1 MAGRR
6 AAAGLVLAALGLTV
20 AGCGLGGTK
29 TVSVTRTQT
38 VTTTRTVTT
47 TSSATSADPCT
58 GAQLTGVFTLVPGS
72 AGAGQ
77 IEYALTLKNVSH
89 SPCSL
94 HGIPKAT
101 LLGATGSELPTH
113 ITAAGRGKSRGVV
126 LQGGASAVADA
137 RFSPDVTGQGDS
149 QTGTCQPQA
158 HTLQVSPDGGGVAD
172 AGIKPPTSVC
182 EQGTLHFEPFGYA
195 G

>member
-6 AAAGLVLAALGLTV
+6 AGAGLVLATLGLTA

-29 TVSVTRTQT
+29 TVTSTHTQT

-47 TSSATSADPCT
+47 TGPSTSAAPCT
-58 GAQLTGVFTLVPGS
+58 GGQLSGAFAVVPGS

-77 IEYALTLKNVSH
+77 IAYDLTVKNTG

-94 HGIPKAT
+94 RGIPKGT
-101 LLGATGSELPTH
+101 LLQATGSPLPTH
-113 ITAAGRGKSRGVV
+113 IRPAGRGGARRIV
-126 LQGGASAVADA
+126 LQTGASAVAQA
-137 RFSPDVTGQGDS
+137 RFSPDVSGQGDAQS
-149 QTGTCQPQA
+149 GTCQPTA
-158 HTLQVSPDGGGVAD
+158 STLQVNPPGGGVLD
-172 AGIKPPTSVC
+172 ATITPPTSVC
-182 EQGTLHFEPFGYA
+182 EQGTLNFDVFGYA